1 MMDLIGMPFPTTIPV
16 LPGWL
21 IKLAKA
27 MFKPSKSRE
36 TPQDVAERQR
46 WRREFTDYVQKQAT
60 ATEQQV
66 AAQLPED
73 EEPFEMWFNALF
85 CNTCE
90 DYKYYRKL
98 IKSLSAEEIRSDL
111 YPLFERRVRLLVQDC
126 LDDSVWNLRKE
137 KEDFSTAFFTD
148 AFLGFYINYIRD
160 HEEIDYN
167 MLQIG
172 LEFLFDKFLSTVRIT
187 KEESGE
193 QK

>member
-1 MMDLIGMPFPTTIPV
+1 MNGTKGKMAEAFKELVCKKSFQKITISD
-16 LPGWL
+16 
-21 IKLAKA
+21 IAKESA
-27 MFKPSKSRE
+27 MTRE
-36 TPQDVAERQR
+36 NFYYHFRDKYDIMH
-46 WRREFTDYVQKQAT
+46 WIF
-60 ATEQQV
+60 EQQV

-137 KEDFSTAFFTD
+137 KEDLYKKYNVPYIGIEKDDPKDTHSFRSSLLQELQRKAIETY
-148 AFLGFYINYIRD
+148 GF
-160 HEEIDYN
+160 
-167 MLQIG
+167 MP
-172 LEFLFDKFLSTVRIT
+172 KW
-187 KEESGE
+187 K
-193 QK
+193 K

>member
-1 MMDLIGMPFPTTIPV
+1 MIKRALISVFDKNGILDFSKFLIENGVEIISTGGTYKHLRENGVTVTEINEVTNFPEMLDGRVKTLHPLVHAGILAIRDNKEHMKTLEEREINTI
-16 LPGWL
+16 
-21 IKLAKA
+21 
-27 MFKPSKSRE
+27 E
-36 TPQDVAERQR
+36 
-46 WRREFTDYVQKQAT
+46 YV
-60 ATEQQV
+60 V
-66 AAQLPED
+66 V
-73 EEPFEMWFNALF
+73 N
-85 CNTCE
+85 
-90 DYKYYRKL
+90 
-98 IKSLSAEEIRSDL
+98 L

>member
-1 MMDLIGMPFPTTIPV
+1 MHWIF
-16 LPGWL
+16 
-21 IKLAKA
+21 
-27 MFKPSKSRE
+27 
-36 TPQDVAERQR
+36 
-46 WRREFTDYVQKQAT
+46 
-60 ATEQQV
+60 EQQV

-172 LEFLFDKFLSTVRIT
+172 LEFLFDKFLSTVKLR
-187 KEESGE
+187 KRNLAS
-193 QK
+193 KNNKN